1 MPARWLCLPLLVVA
15 LFAGS
20 AASRA
25 DDDGLEAW
33 QERILRALERDRD
46 ARNDD
51 LDRNPDRNRDEKRY
65 EGGERPPRES
75 LVAPGGGDSGAR
87 AAAAEAQRRYGGR
100 ALAVGRSRDGYRV
113 RLLGED
119 GRVTTVTIED

>member
-20 AASRA
+20 AGTRA
-25 DDDGLEAW
+25 DDNGLEAW

-46 ARNDD
+46 AR
-51 LDRNPDRNRDEKRY
+51 DEGR
-65 EGGERPPRES
+65 ERPPRES
-75 LVAPGGGDSGAR
+75 LAAPGGGDGGAR

>member
-46 ARNDD
+46 ARDED
-51 LDRNPDRNRDEKRY
+51 RDEKRD
-65 EGGERPPRES
+65 EGRERPPRES
-75 LVAPGGGDSGAR
+75 LAAPGGGDGGAR

>member
-46 ARNDD
+46 ARDEGRDGDRDD
-51 LDRNPDRNRDEKRY
+51 RRS
-65 EGGERPPRES
+65 EGREPPPRES
-75 LVAPGGGDSGAR
+75 LVAPGGGDGGAR

>member
-1 MPARWLCLPLLVVA
+1 MFARWLCLPLLVTV

-20 AASRA
+20 AGARS
-25 DDDGLEAW
+25 DDRGLEAW

-46 ARNDD
+46 EREDDRERGRERDNEGPARQ
-51 LDRNPDRNRDEKRY
+51 
-65 EGGERPPRES
+65 S
-75 LVAPGGGDSGAR
+75 LVAPARGDPGAR

-113 RLLGED
+113 RLLRED

>member
-51 LDRNPDRNRDEKRY
+51 LDRNPDRNRDEKM
-65 EGGERPPRES
+65 
-75 LVAPGGGDSGAR
+75 
-87 AAAAEAQRRYGGR
+87 AE
-100 ALAVGRSRDGYRV
+100 DKD
-113 RLLGED
+113 ED
-119 GRVTTVTIED
+119 EA

>member
-46 ARNDD
+46 ARDAD
-51 LDRNPDRNRDEKRY
+51 RDEDREEKRD
-65 EGGERPPRES
+65 EGRERPPREA
-75 LVAPGGGDSGAR
+75 LAAPGGGDSGAR

>member
-1 MPARWLCLPLLVVA
+1 MPARWLCLPLLVFA

-20 AASRA
+20 AGTRA
-25 DDDGLEAW
+25 DDNGLEAW

-46 ARNDD
+46 ARDG
-51 LDRNPDRNRDEKRY
+51 DRDENRDGKRY
-65 EGGERPPRES
+65 DSRERPPRES

>member
-1 MPARWLCLPLLVVA
+1 MPARWLCLPLLVAA
-15 LFAGS
+15 LLAGG
-20 AASRA
+20 AGARA

-33 QERILRALERDRD
+33 QERILRALERGRDERDDDRSRDRD
-46 ARNDD
+46 RG
-51 LDRNPDRNRDEKRY
+51 RERDN
-65 EGGERPPRES
+65 GQPPRQS
-75 LVAPGGGDSGAR
+75 LVAPPGGDAGAR

-113 RLLGED
+113 RLLRED

>member
-1 MPARWLCLPLLVVA
+1 MPARRLCLHLLVVA
-15 LFAGS
+15 LLAGS
-20 AASRA
+20 AGARA

-46 ARNDD
+46 ER
-51 LDRNPDRNRDEKRY
+51 DRDREEER
-65 EGGERPPRES
+65 ERPPRES
-75 LVAPGGGDSGAR
+75 LVAPNGGDGGAR